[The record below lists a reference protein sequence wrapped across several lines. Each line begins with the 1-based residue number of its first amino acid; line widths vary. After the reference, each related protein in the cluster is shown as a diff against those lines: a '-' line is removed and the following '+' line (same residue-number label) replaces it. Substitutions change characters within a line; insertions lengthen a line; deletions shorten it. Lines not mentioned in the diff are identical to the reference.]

1 MSQEKR
7 DIKES
12 FFMFTAVVY
21 FNQEEAK
28 EGQWWSGKAESV
40 FLCKGS
46 SEMAL
51 TGEERII

>member
-7 DIKES
+7 DIKKS
-12 FFMFTAVVY
+12 FLMFTAVVY
-21 FNQEEAK
+21 FNQEEAR